1 MAKKVFYKEI
11 DNQIVFYHGEK
22 IILGEWQIINP
33 TNEQLE
39 EAGWLEYIPEEH
51 PEPQKTLEQVK
62 EEKIAELMEYDSSSA
77 VNEFYIHYGENTIP
91 YWGSK
96 ADRVSLRRAVEDYI
110 EQGIE
115 NYRLDIRDMGV
126 SITLSCAFLLN
137 VLRQLEV
144 YATQC
149 YNTTTDHIYAVNA
162 LTTIQDVEDYD
173 YTLDYPDKLTF
184 EIEYGNNGN

>member
-1 MAKKVFYKEI
+1 MAKKVYYKEI
-11 DNQIVFYHGEK
+11 EGQIVFYKGEK
-22 IILGEWQIINP
+22 IILNEWQIINP
-33 TNEQLE
+33 TDEQLIQ
-39 EAGWLEYIPEEH
+39 AGWMEWIPEEH

-62 EEKIAELMEYDSSSA
+62 EEKIAEIMEYDSSSN
-77 VNEFYIHYGENTIP
+77 VNEFFIHYGNSYIP

-115 NYRLDIRDMGV
+115 NYRLDIREMGIY
-126 SITLSCAFLLN
+126 ITLSCDWLLD

-162 LTTIQDVEDYD
+162 LTTIQEVEDYD
-173 YTLDYPDKLTF
+173 YTLNYPDKLTF
-184 EIEYGNNGN
+184 EIENYGSGN

>member
-11 DNQIVFYHGEK
+11 DGQTVFYKGEK

-33 TNEQLE
+33 TDEQLIQ
-39 EAGWLEYIPEEH
+39 AGWLEYIPEEH
-51 PEPQKTLEQVK
+51 PAPAKTLAQVK
-62 EEKIAELMEYDSSSA
+62 EEKITEIMEYDSSSS
-77 VNEFYIHYGENTIP
+77 VNEFFIHYGANTLS

-115 NYRLDIRDMGV
+115 NYRLDMREMGIYI
-126 SITLSCAFLLN
+126 SLPCDWLLD

-149 YNTTTDHIYAVNA
+149 YNTTTDHIFAVNA
-162 LTTIQDVEDYD
+162 LTTIQAVEDYD
-173 YTLDYPDKLTF
+173 YTENYPEKLTF
-184 EIEYGNNGN
+184 EIL